1 MRRLGS
7 YGRGFRRPRTRVES
21 LEGDSVLA
29 DVHAQS
35 NGVREGLVAL
45 QAVVVIPLLQLAER
59 TSAVRVYRKVHP
71 TLQRGPVGER

>member
-1 MRRLGS
+1 M
-7 YGRGFRRPRTRVES
+7 
-21 LEGDSVLA
+21 LA

-35 NGVREGLVAL
+35 DGVREGLVAL

-59 TSAVRVYRKVHP
+59 TSAVRVNRKVHP